1 MERAASR
8 RVRISLEAS
17 LEACRDAESLLTP
30 EPLVEGGG
38 LGWTLGRILTANYKK
53 ESISASN
60 KAERVKDPHTFSP
73 VILCVASLTFPILPA
88 PKVLLR
94 V

>member
-1 MERAASR
+1 M
-8 RVRISLEAS
+8 
-17 LEACRDAESLLTP
+17 EACRDAESLLTP

-53 ESISASN
+53 ESISANGKKRKEKGGDS
-60 KAERVKDPHTFSP
+60 KDPHTFSP

>member
-17 LEACRDAESLLTP
+17 LEACRDAESLAP

-60 KAERVKDPHTFSP
+60 KAERDKDGHTFSP

>member
-1 MERAASR
+1 MEAW
-8 RVRISLEAS
+8 
-17 LEACRDAESLLTP
+17 RDAESLLTP

-38 LGWTLGRILTANYKK
+38 LGWTLGRILTANCKK
-53 ESISASN
+53 ESISASE
-60 KAERVKDPHTFSP
+60 KKKRKEKGGDSEYPHTFSP